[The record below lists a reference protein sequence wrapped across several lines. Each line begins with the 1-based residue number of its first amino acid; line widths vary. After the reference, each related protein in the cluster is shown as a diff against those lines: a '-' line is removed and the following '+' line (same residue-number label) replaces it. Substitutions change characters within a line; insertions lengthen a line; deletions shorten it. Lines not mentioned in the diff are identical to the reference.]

1 MSGCCGNRTVQN
13 LIRVSETQNQSPFN
27 NNNNNTKIL
36 ISNKSPFG
44 EPVIDYKPVMTA
56 NGKFVKYT
64 RSEKK

>member
-13 LIRVSETQNQSPFN
+13 LIRVSETQKSSPFN
-27 NNNNNTKIL
+27 NNNTNVV

-44 EPVIDYKPVMTA
+44 EPVVDYKPVMTA

-64 RSEKK
+64 RPEKK